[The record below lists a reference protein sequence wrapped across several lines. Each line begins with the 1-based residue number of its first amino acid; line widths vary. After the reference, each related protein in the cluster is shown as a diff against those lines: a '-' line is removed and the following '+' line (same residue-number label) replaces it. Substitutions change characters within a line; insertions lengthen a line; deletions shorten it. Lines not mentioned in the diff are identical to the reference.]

1 MKPYLLVVTDFTT
14 SSWLTLSYALVI
26 AKRQRWNIFLA
37 HPFLMDIPPGSNQHL
52 FDERLKSLT
61 LQGEAKMQALL
72 ASVRLPEGESLAEWE
87 TEIEITS
94 LVKRG
99 QVGDVVKEL
108 LRGQDIAMIAIDIEG
123 ERSWENFFLNDSI
136 FADTGTPVLA
146 IPEGAPIPKNFDYV
160 VYATR
165 LDDNDESL
173 IRNLI
178 DFATTFEAKLDCLHI
193 CTDSKK
199 MLEENSKMS
208 DLRTQLG
215 YSLLD
220 THINFKIVV
229 EKQVRSGL
237 ENFLQKQQEKQQR
250 VDLLV
255 MRKQERNFFA
265 RLLNK
270 SLEYGALAQ
279 ESQVP
284 LLVYRS

>member
-1 MKPYLLVVTDFTT
+1 MKPYLLVVTNFTT

-26 AKRQRWNIFLA
+26 AKRQKWDIFLA

-61 LQGEAKMQALL
+61 LEGEAKMQALL
-72 ASVRLPEGESLAEWE
+72 ASVRLPEGETLADLEKE
-87 TEIEITS
+87 VKITS

-99 QVGDVVKEL
+99 QVSDVVKDL
-108 LRGQDIAMIAIDIEG
+108 LRTENIAMIAFDVEG
-123 ERSWENFFLNDSI
+123 QRSWENFFLNDSI
-136 FADTGTPVLA
+136 FVDTGTPVLA
-146 IPEGAPIPKNFDYV
+146 IPEGAPLPKNFQYL

-165 LDDNDESL
+165 LDDNDEAL
-173 IRNLI
+173 IRSLI
-178 DFATTFEAKLDCLHI
+178 DFAATFEAKLDCLHI

-270 SLEYGALAQ
+270 TLEYATLAQ

-284 LLVYRS
+284 ILVYRN